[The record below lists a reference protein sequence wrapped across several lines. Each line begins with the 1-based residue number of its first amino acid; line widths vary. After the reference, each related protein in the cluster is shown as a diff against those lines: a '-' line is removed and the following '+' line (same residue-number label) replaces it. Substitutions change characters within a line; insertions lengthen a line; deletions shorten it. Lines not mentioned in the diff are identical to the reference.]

1 MTHCRL
7 MNNRPGVRAEGAKN
21 DFSRLAESLLTE
33 ETNAHNITTGL
44 IGLPV
49 KDDEKKRNRDNGS
62 KGTCGTV
69 AFQDFDKLAD
79 TQNLSGLVI
88 SVSAKGN
95 LTSVCPAVEGT
106 GPEDLSAAQDS
117 RSLGKPISTFMVAS
131 TVNQL
136 RIGPPKLSSSPT
148 DLGNRKKIHTPL
160 YEMSESLVA
169 NHNFDLTSQDEK
181 FSSTFL
187 ALNNHIATEHPSLDI
202 SKTEKKIQ
210 AKPTGYDSDS
220 AISHEKKLIGVQ
232 SNHDVEHF
240 GDPAA
245 PTHQFNKALCP
256 RSQMLAGAATGP
268 VEAGRLVEIKES
280 ALDMDLPINLGTT
293 STDDLLEMGAPE
305 VIAGTKDMV
314 LPINLATICT
324 DDIIE
329 MGAPNITSETKNLA
343 ESCESMIINDEV
355 QGKSNPESSY
365 DMREKFALENLDFI
379 GYKMTFENNNLP
391 NLIFEEGKFSAE
403 LFAKFKKRRANLT
416 RTLYRLFN
424 NEINQPSRSKL
435 SKFLNISQN
444 GLKDA
449 DILHKKYLST
459 KMSELEAT
467 SEAAAV
473 YNKRQQVVRS
483 VHEDTLEESEAKIEE
498 VNPTNTSHD
507 EVVDLNEATLQ
518 IDAIC
523 KEERNQRNESLVVK
537 PEPLNTLEE
546 SDGKI
551 EEVNPTNI
559 SHDET
564 VDLNEARLE
573 VAATAKGKGIF
584 SIKTYNFMKT
594 KLIDEIKNLYQIS
607 ETKEKIKI
615 EHLQGYKNKE
625 QRNKS
630 IIKLYAK
637 LKSEEDQARRS
648 MLFELIQLLLMAQ
661 KLSMRIY
668 HQDFEED
675 QGMTAQ
681 DSKSEKIESSQ
692 DHQKVDQEAYQGAD
706 KRKLSNEEHK
716 NVEEEVKRKAEEDQE
731 TDHRKTPNEKQNNVE
746 KEGEEKVVEKDQEA
760 DHCETKNKELNNVEE
775 GGQEADLADGCKT
788 PNEMQIKIEEEVEEK
803 VEEEDQEAD
812 CCITPNEEQIN
823 IEEEVEEADQTLDK
837 IVDQGISPNEEKVQ
851 DNLSHINSH
860 QEKIYNK
867 VEEDGQDR
875 RSKYGFIDAIITNI
889 AVPTG
894 KIKIKYDTS
903 QPHSLLSRKLANSL
917 KTCCKCN
924 NSNIAFVN
932 LCIPSMYGFS
942 YIKWHFDTSK
952 DLKDD
957 CILGQDYF
965 MDRNTSSMT
974 LYRIMNLAAQKNMPT
989 IKNGQSK

>member
-33 ETNAHNITTGL
+33 GTNAHNITTGL

-79 TQNLSGLVI
+79 PQNLSGLVI

-95 LTSVCPAVEGT
+95 PTSVCPAVEGT

-136 RIGPPKLSSSPT
+136 SIGPPKLLSSPT

-424 NEINQPSRSKL
+424 NEISQPSRSKL

-498 VNPTNTSHD
+498 VNPTN
-507 EVVDLNEATLQ
+507 
-518 IDAIC
+518 
-523 KEERNQRNESLVVK
+523 
-537 PEPLNTLEE
+537 
-546 SDGKI
+546 
-551 EEVNPTNI
+551 I

-594 KLIDEIKNLYQIS
+594 KLIDEIKNLDQIL

-706 KRKLSNEEHK
+706 KGKLSNEEHK
-716 NVEEEVKRKAEEDQE
+716 NDEEEVKRKAEEDQE

-917 KTCCKCN
+917 KTCFKCN
-924 NSNIAFVN
+924 NSNVAFVN

-952 DLKDD
+952 DLKDH
-957 CILGQDYF
+957 CILGQDYL
-965 MDRNTSSMT
+965 MDRNTSPLT
-974 LYRIMNLAAQKNMPT
+974 LYRIMNLATQK
-989 IKNGQSK
+989 

>member
-1 MTHCRL
+1 MI
-7 MNNRPGVRAEGAKN
+7 GA
-21 DFSRLAESLLTE
+21 
-33 ETNAHNITTGL
+33 
-44 IGLPV
+44 
-49 KDDEKKRNRDNGS
+49 
-62 KGTCGTV
+62 
-69 AFQDFDKLAD
+69 Q
-79 TQNLSGLVI
+79 
-88 SVSAKGN
+88 
-95 LTSVCPAVEGT
+95 
-106 GPEDLSAAQDS
+106 
-117 RSLGKPISTFMVAS
+117 
-131 TVNQL
+131 
-136 RIGPPKLSSSPT
+136 SS
-148 DLGNRKKIHTPL
+148 
-160 YEMSESLVA
+160 
-169 NHNFDLTSQDEK
+169 
-181 FSSTFL
+181 
-187 ALNNHIATEHPSLDI
+187 
-202 SKTEKKIQ
+202 
-210 AKPTGYDSDS
+210 
-220 AISHEKKLIGVQ
+220 
-232 SNHDVEHF
+232 HDVEYF
-240 GDPAA
+240 GSTAV
-245 PTHQFNKALCP
+245 PTHRFNKALCP
-256 RSQMLAGAATGP
+256 RSLRLAGTTTSP
-268 VEAGRLVEIKES
+268 VEVCSLAEIKES
-280 ALDMDLPINLGTT
+280 DLDMDLPIHLGTTPTNDLLEMGTPEVITATLDMDLPINLGTT
-293 STDDLLEMGAPE
+293 STDDVFEMGAPK
-305 VIAGTKDMV
+305 VIAAPKDMV
-314 LPINLATICT
+314 LSINLATIPT
-324 DDIIE
+324 DDVFE
-329 MGAPNITSETKNLA
+329 MGAPNITSETKNPA
-343 ESCESMIINDEV
+343 ESCESMIIDDEV

-391 NLIFEEGKFSAE
+391 NLIFEEGKFSSE

-459 KMSELEAT
+459 KTSELEAT

-537 PEPLNTLEE
+537 PEPLNALEE

-584 SIKTYNFMKT
+584 SMETYNFMKT
-594 KLIDEIKNLYQIS
+594 KLIDEIKNLDQIL

-706 KRKLSNEEHK
+706 KGKLSNEEHK

-731 TDHRKTPNEKQNNVE
+731 TDQSKTPNEKQNNVE

-760 DHCETKNKELNNVEE
+760 DHCETTNKELNNVEE

-788 PNEMQIKIEEEVEEK
+788 PNEMQIKIEEEVEVK

-867 VEEDGQDR
+867 VEEDGQDK
-875 RSKYGFIDAIITNI
+875 RSKYGFIYAIITNTE
-889 AVPTG
+889 VPTG

-917 KTCCKCN
+917 KTCFKCN

-932 LCIPSMYGFS
+932 LCIPSMYGFF
-942 YIKWHFDTSK
+942 YIEWHFDTSK

-957 CILGQDYF
+957 CILGQDYL
-965 MDRNTSSMT
+965 MDRNTSPLT
-974 LYRIMNLAAQKNMPT
+974 LYRIMNLATQKYCLP
-989 IKNGQSK
+989 

>member
-1 MTHCRL
+1 MSEGYSMTHCRL
-7 MNNRPGVRAEGAKN
+7 IKNRSGVRAEGAKN

-33 ETNAHNITTGL
+33 GTNAHNITTGL

-49 KDDEKKRNRDNGS
+49 TDDEKKRNRDNGG

-95 LTSVCPAVEGT
+95 PTSVCPAVEGT

-148 DLGNRKKIHTPL
+148 DLGNWKKIHTPL

-202 SKTEKKIQ
+202 FKTEKKIQ
-210 AKPTGYDSDS
+210 AKPTDYDSDS

-268 VEAGRLVEIKES
+268 VEVRRLVEIKES

-293 STDDLLEMGAPE
+293 FTDDLLEMGAPE

-343 ESCESMIINDEV
+343 ESCESMIIDDEV

-391 NLIFEEGKFSAE
+391 NLIFEEGKFSSE

-424 NEINQPSRSKL
+424 NEISQPSRSKL

-459 KMSELEAT
+459 KTSELEAT

-518 IDAIC
+518 VDAIC

-584 SIKTYNFMKT
+584 SMETYNFMKT
-594 KLIDEIKNLYQIS
+594 KLIDEIKNLDQIL

-637 LKSEEDQARRS
+637 LKSEEDQARRT
-648 MLFELIQLLLMAQ
+648 MLFELIQLLLIAQ
-661 KLSMRIY
+661 KLSMKIY
-668 HQDFEED
+668 HQAFQED

-692 DHQKVDQEAYQGAD
+692 DHQKVDQEAD
-706 KRKLSNEEHK
+706 KGKLSSEEHN
-716 NVEEEVKRKAEEDQE
+716 NVEEEVEEKADEEDQE
-731 TDHRKTPNEKQNNVE
+731 TDHHEPPNENTL
-746 KEGEEKVVEKDQEA
+746 EESEA
-760 DHCETKNKELNNVEE
+760 
-775 GGQEADLADGCKT
+775 
-788 PNEMQIKIEEEVEEK
+788 KIEEV
-803 VEEEDQEAD
+803 
-812 CCITPNEEQIN
+812 
-823 IEEEVEEADQTLDK
+823 
-837 IVDQGISPNEEKVQ
+837 
-851 DNLSHINSH
+851 NL
-860 QEKIYNK
+860 
-867 VEEDGQDR
+867 
-875 RSKYGFIDAIITNI
+875 TNHS
-889 AVPTG
+889 A
-894 KIKIKYDTS
+894 IKYIV
-903 QPHSLLSRKLANSL
+903 L
-917 KTCCKCN
+917 
-924 NSNIAFVN
+924 
-932 LCIPSMYGFS
+932 PS
-942 YIKWHFDTSK
+942 H
-952 DLKDD
+952 
-957 CILGQDYF
+957 
-965 MDRNTSSMT
+965 
-974 LYRIMNLAAQKNMPT
+974 
-989 IKNGQSK
+989 

>member
-1 MTHCRL
+1 MQDERVTIFLFLFYCIF
-7 MNNRPGVRAEGAKN
+7 
-21 DFSRLAESLLTE
+21 DFFTYFH
-33 ETNAHNITTGL
+33 NAHTSKYSNTMTFRALKNNIT
-44 IGLPV
+44 
-49 KDDEKKRNRDNGS
+49 KE
-62 KGTCGTV
+62 
-69 AFQDFDKLAD
+69 
-79 TQNLSGLVI
+79 
-88 SVSAKGN
+88 
-95 LTSVCPAVEGT
+95 
-106 GPEDLSAAQDS
+106 
-117 RSLGKPISTFMVAS
+117 
-131 TVNQL
+131 
-136 RIGPPKLSSSPT
+136 PPTL
-148 DLGNRKKIHTPL
+148 
-160 YEMSESLVA
+160 E
-169 NHNFDLTSQDEK
+169 
-181 FSSTFL
+181 
-187 ALNNHIATEHPSLDI
+187 I

-424 NEINQPSRSKL
+424 NEISQPSRSKL

-498 VNPTNTSHD
+498 VNPTN
-507 EVVDLNEATLQ
+507 
-518 IDAIC
+518 
-523 KEERNQRNESLVVK
+523 
-537 PEPLNTLEE
+537 
-546 SDGKI
+546 
-551 EEVNPTNI
+551 I
-559 SHDET
+559 SHDES

-594 KLIDEIKNLYQIS
+594 KLIDEIKNLDQIL

-706 KRKLSNEEHK
+706 KGKLSNEEHK
-716 NVEEEVKRKAEEDQE
+716 NDEEEVKRKAEEDQE

-875 RSKYGFIDAIITNI
+875 RSKYGFIDAIITDI

-917 KTCCKCN
+917 KTCFKCN
-924 NSNIAFVN
+924 NSNVAFVN

-952 DLKDD
+952 DLKDHCTEGD
-957 CILGQDYF
+957 SIREGLWHQKLTEIATSNNLSF
-965 MDRNTSSMT
+965 MVLFVSKEHIIKH
-974 LYRIMNLAAQKNMPT
+974 RINF
-989 IKNGQSK
+989 

>member
-1 MTHCRL
+1 MDTRRQADSLAVSNLTVGTDCTTAVISDCQTMTHCRL
-7 MNNRPGVRAEGAKN
+7 IKNRPGVRAEGAKN

-79 TQNLSGLVI
+79 PQNLSGLVI

-95 LTSVCPAVEGT
+95 PTSVCPAVEGT

-136 RIGPPKLSSSPT
+136 SIGPLKLLSSPT

-210 AKPTGYDSDS
+210 AKPTDYDSDS

-343 ESCESMIINDEV
+343 ESCESMIIDDEV

-424 NEINQPSRSKL
+424 NEISQPSRSKL

-483 VHEDTLEESEAKIEE
+483 VHEDTLEESEA
-498 VNPTNTSHD
+498 
-507 EVVDLNEATLQ
+507 
-518 IDAIC
+518 
-523 KEERNQRNESLVVK
+523 
-537 PEPLNTLEE
+537 
-546 SDGKI
+546 KI

-706 KRKLSNEEHK
+706 KGKLSNEEHK
-716 NVEEEVKRKAEEDQE
+716 NDEEEVKRKAEEDQE

-760 DHCETKNKELNNVEE
+760 DHCETTNKELNNVEE

-875 RSKYGFIDAIITNI
+875 RSKYGFIDAIITNTE
-889 AVPTG
+889 VPTG

-917 KTCCKCN
+917 KTCFKCN
-924 NSNIAFVN
+924 NSNVAFVN

-952 DLKDD
+952 DLKDH
-957 CILGQDYF
+957 CILGQDYL
-965 MDRNTSSMT
+965 MDRNTSPLT
-974 LYRIMNLAAQKNMPT
+974 LYRIMNLATQK
-989 IKNGQSK
+989 

>member
-136 RIGPPKLSSSPT
+136 SIGPPKLLSSPT

-256 RSQMLAGAATGP
+256 SSQMLAGAATGL

-875 RSKYGFIDAIITNI
+875 RSKYGFIDAIITNTE
-889 AVPTG
+889 VPTG

-917 KTCCKCN
+917 KTCFKCN
-924 NSNIAFVN
+924 NSNVAFVN
-932 LCIPSMYGFS
+932 LCIPSMHGFS

-952 DLKDD
+952 DLKDH
-957 CILGQDYF
+957 CILGQDYL
-965 MDRNTSSMT
+965 MDRNTSPLT
-974 LYRIMNLAAQKNMPT
+974 LYRIMNLATQK
-989 IKNGQSK
+989 

>member
-7 MNNRPGVRAEGAKN
+7 IKNRPGVRAEGAKN

-79 TQNLSGLVI
+79 PQNLSGLVI
-88 SVSAKGN
+88 SVSAKAN
-95 LTSVCPAVEGT
+95 PTSVCPAVEGT
-106 GPEDLSAAQDS
+106 GPEDLFAAQDS
-117 RSLGKPISTFMVAS
+117 RSWGKPISTFMVAS

-232 SNHDVEHF
+232 SNHDVDHF

-256 RSQMLAGAATGP
+256 SSQMLAGAATGL

-424 NEINQPSRSKL
+424 NEISQPSRSKL

-498 VNPTNTSHD
+498 VNPTN
-507 EVVDLNEATLQ
+507 
-518 IDAIC
+518 
-523 KEERNQRNESLVVK
+523 
-537 PEPLNTLEE
+537 
-546 SDGKI
+546 
-551 EEVNPTNI
+551 I
-559 SHDET
+559 SHDES

-594 KLIDEIKNLYQIS
+594 KLIDEIKNLDQIL

-706 KRKLSNEEHK
+706 KGKLSNEEHK
-716 NVEEEVKRKAEEDQE
+716 NDEEEVKRKDEEDQE

-917 KTCCKCN
+917 KTCFKCN
-924 NSNIAFVN
+924 NSNVAFVN

-952 DLKDD
+952 DLKDH
-957 CILGQDYF
+957 CILGQDYL
-965 MDRNTSSMT
+965 MDRNTSPLT
-974 LYRIMNLAAQKNMPT
+974 LYRIMNLATQK
-989 IKNGQSK
+989 

>member
-7 MNNRPGVRAEGAKN
+7 IKNRPGVRAEGAKN

-79 TQNLSGLVI
+79 PQNLSGLVI

-95 LTSVCPAVEGT
+95 PTSVCPAVEGT

-136 RIGPPKLSSSPT
+136 SIGPPKLLSSPT

-268 VEAGRLVEIKES
+268 VEACRLAEIKES

-424 NEINQPSRSKL
+424 NEISQPSRSKL

-498 VNPTNTSHD
+498 VNPTN
-507 EVVDLNEATLQ
+507 
-518 IDAIC
+518 
-523 KEERNQRNESLVVK
+523 
-537 PEPLNTLEE
+537 
-546 SDGKI
+546 
-551 EEVNPTNI
+551 I

-594 KLIDEIKNLYQIS
+594 KLIDEIKNLDQIL

-706 KRKLSNEEHK
+706 KGKLSNEEHK
-716 NVEEEVKRKAEEDQE
+716 NDEEEVKRKAEEDQE

-760 DHCETKNKELNNVEE
+760 DHCETTNKELNNVEE

-917 KTCCKCN
+917 KTCFKCN
-924 NSNIAFVN
+924 NSNVAFVN

-952 DLKDD
+952 DLKDH
-957 CILGQDYF
+957 CILGQDYL
-965 MDRNTSSMT
+965 MDRNTSPLT
-974 LYRIMNLAAQKNMPT
+974 LYRIMNLATQK
-989 IKNGQSK
+989 